1 MVIIRKL
8 NELNKYLQQLRKY
21 EGVDKEELENNL
33 DKLWIVERGLQL
45 CIQVILDIGNHVV
58 SEKGVVVEQYSDIF
72 EELIKQGVISE
83 NYGNRIRGMAG
94 FRNILVHEYADVD
107 IEILV
112 EVLNNS
118 LSDFEQFALY
128 INNYIETFMNNV
140 TPGRFG

>member
-118 LSDFEQFALY
+118 LNDFEQFAFY
-128 INNYIETFMNNV
+128 INNYIET
-140 TPGRFG
+140 

>member
-1 MVIIRKL
+1 MIDRMVIIRKL

-128 INNYIETFMNNV
+128 INNYIET
-140 TPGRFG
+140 

>member
-128 INNYIETFMNNV
+128 INNYIET
-140 TPGRFG
+140 

>member
-1 MVIIRKL
+1 MIDRMVIIRKL

-72 EELIKQGVISE
+72 KELIKQGVISE

-128 INNYIETFMNNV
+128 INNYIET
-140 TPGRFG
+140 